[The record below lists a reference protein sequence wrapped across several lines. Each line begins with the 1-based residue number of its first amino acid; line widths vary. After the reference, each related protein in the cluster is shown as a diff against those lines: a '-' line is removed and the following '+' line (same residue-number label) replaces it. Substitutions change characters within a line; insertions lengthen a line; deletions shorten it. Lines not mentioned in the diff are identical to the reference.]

1 MNTIHSSHY
10 PLATQDWSL
19 AKGRMLT
26 LQAGQVRAVES
37 LGGNLWVTVSGNQQD
52 LFVRAGESVRIP
64 CSHGHIVVEP
74 LEATTTVRVSL
85 VAQSP
90 LVASGNSKTFWRAA
104 TVSLLHPVAVALRI
118 IANWV
123 DPKYSRA

>member
-1 MNTIHSSHY
+1 MNASLPTHY
-10 PLATQDWSL
+10 PFATQDWSL
-19 AKGRMLT
+19 AKGRTLT

-52 LFVRAGESVRIP
+52 LFVVEGESVRIP

-90 LVASGNSKTFWRAA
+90 LVASSSNATFWRAA
-104 TVSLLHPVAVALRI
+104 AVSLLHPVAVALRI